1 MSNSHIRNLP
11 IPYFSQ
17 RENIH
22 EWKERE
28 PAKIKDES
36 GLEIDNPNAGEITL
50 IDGKPKR
57 TQKMASISCN
67 ITCVAMILH
76 YYGITSNFPDDMMEK
91 VFDYEIYRDLFFE
104 LSDGLDNPYDLL
116 IYPENLLRIAKEIYH
131 VEASSFVSYVYNV
144 TNLQE
149 RISEGIP
156 R

>member
-1 MSNSHIRNLP
+1 
-11 IPYFSQ
+11 
-17 RENIH
+17 
-22 EWKERE
+22 
-28 PAKIKDES
+28 
-36 GLEIDNPNAGEITL
+36 
-50 IDGKPKR
+50 
-57 TQKMASISCN
+57 MASISCN

-76 YYGITSNFPDDMMEK
+76 YYGITSDSPDDMMEK

-131 VEASSFVSYVYNV
+131 VEASSFVSYEYNV